1 MAADREIRRRIRSVK
16 NIAKVTRAM
25 EAVSASKMRRAQ
37 AQVEA
42 TRPYAAKAWEVLTFL
57 ARLRQSQA
65 DLQPLLQAREVKK
78 VCLLLIT
85 ADRGLAGGLNSAVTL
100 HAFRR
105 IRQWEGEGKQTTVV
119 TVGKKG
125 RDWMA
130 RYGPPMRATFVNV
143 GDRPIS
149 EALSTRARA
158 TGADINSVAPI
169 ARVVVDDFTNGDCDA
184 VYIAYTDFHNVLRQE
199 PVVRQLLPIEPGE
212 PTAVMAPD
220 YIFEPDASTVLSQ
233 VLYNFTELQIL
244 QALFESIA
252 SEHAARMV
260 AMRNATDAAND
271 LIADLTLSYNKARQ
285 EKITKELLDI
295 AAGANA
301 TAQAA

>member
-1 MAADREIRRRIRSVK
+1 MAADREIKRRIRSVK

-42 TRPYAAKAWEVLTFL
+42 TRPYANKAWEVLTYL

-65 DLQPLLQAREVKK
+65 DLQVLLQDREVKTI
-78 VCLLLIT
+78 CLVLIT
-85 ADRGLAGGLNSAVTL
+85 ADRGLAGGLNSAVIN
-100 HAFRR
+100 HAWRH
-105 IRQWEGEGKQTTVV
+105 IQQWEDEGKKVSVV
-119 TVGKKG
+119 TVGRKG

-130 RYGPPMRATFVNV
+130 RFGVPMRATFINV
-143 GDRPIS
+143 GDRPTS
-149 EALSTRARA
+149 EFLEGAKQA
-158 TGADINSVAPI
+158 TGADINSVSPI
-169 ARVVVDDFTNGDCDA
+169 ARVVIDDFTNGECDA
-184 VYIAYTDFHNVLRQE
+184 VYLAYTDFVNVLRQV
-199 PVVRQLLPIEPGE
+199 PTVRQILPIRPSE
-212 PTAVMAPD
+212 PTAPMAPD
-220 YIFEPDASTVLSQ
+220 YIFEPDAQTVLGL
-233 VLYNFTELQIL
+233 VLYNITELQIL
-244 QALFESIA
+244 QSLYEAIA

-271 LIADLTLSYNKARQ
+271 LISDLTLSYNKARQ

-301 TAQAA
+301 LA